1 MVVALLIL
9 VSAKVQRLK
18 TVDLDFRLDN
28 TPPPLFVNICLK
40 TIVIKILF
48 GRIYIESILWR
59 TGTACVSPDG
69 HWRLSW
75 LIVLDPVSSSLPSC
89 SYQHHYCSNP
99 HLILTK

>member
-1 MVVALLIL
+1 M
-9 VSAKVQRLK
+9 K
-18 TVDLDFRLDN
+18 TYPLDLNFQIEKTASQLNRELGGGRGGG
-28 TPPPLFVNICLK
+28 PLFVNISLK

-48 GRIYIESILWR
+48 GRIYIESILWC